1 MKPATIC
8 RRWLAAPLG
17 ALALLVLAACNGST
31 VVTLTSVP
39 STDTFLTY
47 RVGLVSIQVQNSN
60 GRKMVQILPSNTTVD
75 LAQLVNLSEVVG
87 EATVTAG
94 NFTQAV
100 VTLDYSS
107 AQIVYDDGS
116 IDGIALTPLG
126 ASGQALGQVTLT
138 LYLDPSNGLSIAR
151 KSSARLSLE
160 YNLAASN
167 IVNLAQKTVTVTP
180 LMAASASQLDTK
192 TVRVQGPLSGVTQS
206 STSGSNTTGGY
217 TSGIVPFD
225 FGVAGSGSLGITPS
239 TVTTFEINGVPSIG
253 AGGLTQ
259 LAALSP
265 GTTTVSFGTLTTST
279 SGGTSS
285 TSGTSSTG
293 TLSCAD
299 GATLTTTNG
308 VSTCSDGSTPTT
320 TAATTA
326 TATSTSTTGTTS
338 VSFAATQV
346 LAGSSVEG
354 SGSDRIS
361 GVVSARSG
369 NTLTIEDGTL
379 LSSGG
384 DNTFI
389 PGSATIT
396 IGPNTAVT
404 QFGAGSPQVNGAP
417 LISVGSSINAFG
429 TAGTSSSGGVTLD
442 ASAGRVQLG
451 PSTAS
456 GIVTAQGTTG
466 AAATGSL
473 TLTLVSGT
481 LSGRSLAA
489 FDFVGTGT
497 SPGNDASAAAYQV
510 NTGALDLTNASVGS
524 PVQVS
529 GLITPFGAAAPP
541 ATPDFNATTLLDYTT
556 INALLVLD
564 WGGGTPAPFA
574 SYNSTQIVLDS
585 LNGSIGTQH
594 VIDIGAQT
602 VNIVGIASNPVII
615 PNPTDTNT
623 VYTIGHSVSGTFE
636 NFVTY
641 TAFITQLQLELNG
654 STLVTGITAQGQ
666 YTTNTYTFSA
676 STITLFLD
684 N

>member
-8 RRWLAAPLG
+8 RRWPAAALG
-17 ALALLVLAACNGST
+17 ALALLALAACNGST

-60 GRKMVQILPSNTTVD
+60 GRRAVQILPSNTTVD

-87 EATVTAG
+87 EGTVTAG
-94 NFTQAV
+94 NFTEAV

-116 IDGIALTPLG
+116 IDGVALTPLG

-138 LYLDPSNGLSIAR
+138 LYLDPSNGLTIAR
-151 KSSARLSLE
+151 RSSARLSLE
-160 YNLAASN
+160 LNLAASN
-167 IVNLAQKTVTVTP
+167 IVNVTQKTVTVTP

-225 FGVAGSGSLGITPS
+225 FGVSSAGSLGITPS

-265 GTTTVSFGTLTTST
+265 GTMTVSFGTLTTST

-285 TSGTSSTG
+285 SGG
-293 TLSCAD
+293 TLTCAD

-320 TAATTA
+320 TATA
-326 TATSTSTTGTTS
+326 TATATSTTGTTS

-354 SGSDRIS
+354 SGFDRIS

-369 NTLTIEDGTL
+369 DTLTIEDGTL
-379 LSSGG
+379 ISNGG
-384 DNTFI
+384 ENTFI
-389 PGSATIT
+389 PGGATIT

-404 QFGAGSPQVNGAP
+404 QFGAGSPQVNGTP

-456 GIVTAQGTTG
+456 GIVTAQGTSG

-489 FDFVGTGT
+489 FDFNGTGT
-497 SPGNDASAAAYQV
+497 SPSNDASAAAYLV
-510 NTGALDLTNASVGS
+510 NTGALDLTNATVGS

-541 ATPDFNATTLLDYTT
+541 TTPDFNASTLLDYTT
-556 INALLVLD
+556 INAALVLD

-574 SYNSTQIVLDS
+574 SYNSSQLVLDS
-585 LNGSIGTQH
+585 LNGSIGARH
-594 VIDIGAQT
+594 EIDIGAQT
-602 VNIVGIASNPVII
+602 VNIVGIASNPVIV
-615 PNPTDTNT
+615 PNATDTNT
-623 VYTIGHSVSGTFE
+623 VYTIGHSTSGTFE

-641 TAFITQLQLELNG
+641 SAFITQLQTELNG
-654 STLVTGITAQGQ
+654 TTLVTGITAQGQ